1 MFACADSLGQSLLQ
15 ASKYFDPVR
24 ISPMTVRTRFAP
36 SPTGYMH
43 IGGMRTA
50 LFNWLYARR
59 HGGQFILRID
69 DTDKERNLDEAL
81 GPILQAFKWMGMD
94 WDEGPEVGGS
104 HGPYFQSQR
113 TEIYQKA
120 LEKLLADGS
129 AYKDFDPPE
138 VIQADREAA
147 QEEKKQYLNIR
158 RSLELSNEQ
167 VTEYEAEG
175 RKYVVRLLVPRE
187 EKVSLTDAVRGDVE
201 FDCGLISDPVIA
213 RADGSP
219 LYNFATTVDD
229 ADLEITHVIRA
240 EEHLSN
246 TPVQI
251 LIYRALGLNVPT
263 FAHIPFVAAPGT
275 KEKLS
280 KRKLDKYR
288 KNPQFKKMFEAA
300 DRVFPRIG
308 LGGCDGLDPVMVE
321 YYEKIGYLPDAVFNA
336 LARLGWSLDDKT
348 EVMSRETIIENFS
361 LERVVK
367 SPAGLD
373 PDKLDSLQQYW
384 MSELPASE
392 KTDHCLPYLIH
403 AGLLPDLVSDDQ
415 RHLVDQVINVF
426 GQRLSTFGDILEV
439 DYFFKA
445 ELRESDIDEK
455 GFRKRVCKGEVPKL
469 LLEYSQQLEELTE
482 WTASSIELSLQQFAE
497 SKEISAGLLIPALRI
512 CTTGAASGPD
522 VYETLAIVGQNLCVE
537 RINDVAQRAA
547 DLQS

>member
-1 MFACADSLGQSLLQ
+1 
-15 ASKYFDPVR
+15 
-24 ISPMTVRTRFAP
+24 MTVRTRFAP

-104 HGPYFQSQR
+104 HGPYFQSER
-113 TEIYQKA
+113 TAIYQKA
-120 LEKLLADGS
+120 LEKLLAEGS

-147 QEEKKQYLNIR
+147 QAEKKQYLNIR
-158 RSLELSNEQ
+158 RSRELSHEQ
-167 VTEYEAEG
+167 ISEHEAEG
-175 RKYVVRLLVPRE
+175 RKHVVRLLVPRD
-187 EKVSLTDAVRGDVE
+187 EKVSFKDAVRGDVE

-251 LIYRALGLNVPT
+251 LIYQALGLNVPT

-308 LGGCDGLDPVMVE
+308 LDGSDGLDPVMVE

-373 PDKLDSLQQYW
+373 PDKLDSLQQHW
-384 MSELPASE
+384 MRELPASE
-392 KTDHCLPYLIH
+392 KTDLCLPYLTQS
-403 AGLLPDLVSDDQ
+403 GLLSKPVSDNQ
-415 RHLVDQVINVF
+415 RQLVDQVINVF
-426 GQRLSTFGDILEV
+426 GERLTTFGDILEV

-445 ELRESDIDEK
+445 ELQESDIDEK
-455 GFRKRVCKGEVPKL
+455 GFRKRVAKGDVPKL
-469 LLEYSQQLEELTE
+469 LLEYSQQLEHLAE
-482 WTASSIELSLQQFAE
+482 WSASSVELSLQQFAE

-522 VYETLAIVGQNLCVE
+522 VYETLAIIGQNRCVE
-537 RINDVAQRAA
+537 RIQDMAQKAA
-547 DLQS
+547 DLQL